1 MRGLVLE
8 TRQDIGDNIS
18 FTGNMFG
25 CKKDVVSHRNYNKFS
40 NQVHD
45 RDVFGR
51 VRINHRYC
59 IHIVTHKQY
68 TRVSQ
73 TSRP

>member
-8 TRQDIGDNIS
+8 TRQGIGDNIS

-25 CKKDVVSHRNYNKFS
+25 CKKYVVSHINYNKLS

-45 RDVFGR
+45 RDVLGR
-51 VRINHRYC
+51 VRTNHRYDT
-59 IHIVTHKQY
+59 HIVTHKQ
-68 TRVSQ
+68 
-73 TSRP
+73 